1 MRVDAPRHSAY
12 TGSVQNGVG
21 WLEDKVRMLTQ
32 IDADRRL
39 QIPDEWG
46 EQFGPEQQV
55 ELVPCEEG
63 MLVKPI
69 RRVSLMEV
77 YQRALETL

>member
-1 MRVDAPRHSAY
+1 MSLV
-12 TGSVQNGVG
+12 T
-21 WLEDKVRMLTQ
+21 K

-39 QIPDEWG
+39 HIPEEWG

-69 RRVSLMEV
+69 RRVSLTEV
-77 YQRALETL
+77 LRQKVKMDRPTHLDLSDLDMDEFGW

>member
-1 MRVDAPRHSAY
+1 MV
-12 TGSVQNGVG
+12 T
-21 WLEDKVRMLTQ
+21 K

-69 RRVSLMEV
+69 RRLSLMEV
-77 YQRALETL
+77 LQRKVKMDRPTHLDVSDLDMDELGW

>member
-1 MRVDAPRHSAY
+1 MNLV
-12 TGSVQNGVG
+12 T
-21 WLEDKVRMLTQ
+21 K

-69 RRVSLMEV
+69 HRISLTEV
-77 YQRALETL
+77 LRQKVKMDRPTHLDLSDLNMDEFGW

>member
-1 MRVDAPRHSAY
+1 MGLV
-12 TGSVQNGVG
+12 T
-21 WLEDKVRMLTQ
+21 K

-69 RRVSLMEV
+69 RRVPLAEV
-77 YQRALETL
+77 LRQKVKMDRPTHLDLSDLDMDEFGW

>member
-1 MRVDAPRHSAY
+1 VSLVTR
-12 TGSVQNGVG
+12 
-21 WLEDKVRMLTQ
+21 

-46 EQFGPEQQV
+46 EQFGPDQQV

-63 MLVKPI
+63 LLVKPI
-69 RRVSLMEV
+69 RRTSLTEV
-77 YQRALETL
+77 LRQKVKMDRPTHLDLSDLDIDDFGW

>member
-1 MRVDAPRHSAY
+1 
-12 TGSVQNGVG
+12 VG
-21 WLEDKVRMLTQ
+21 LVTK

-69 RRVSLMEV
+69 RRVSLEEV
-77 YQRALETL
+77 LRQKVKMDRPTHLDLSDLDMDEFGW

>member
-1 MRVDAPRHSAY
+1 MSLVAR
-12 TGSVQNGVG
+12 
-21 WLEDKVRMLTQ
+21 

-55 ELVPCEEG
+55 ELVPCEDG

-69 RRVSLMEV
+69 RRVSLAEV
-77 YQRALETL
+77 LRRKVNMDRPTNLDLSDLDMDKFGW

>member
-1 MRVDAPRHSAY
+1 MVTR
-12 TGSVQNGVG
+12 
-21 WLEDKVRMLTQ
+21 

-69 RRVSLMEV
+69 GRVSLTEV
-77 YQRALETL
+77 LQQKVKMDRPTHLDLSDLDLSEFGW